1 MFIKTNFIK
10 LDNIED
16 NALYIKYTCSLCNRD
31 NIFTFEDFDTDFFKR
46 KIGFEIK
53 NIEHCPNCDYIS
65 RHLIIL
71 KSDNE
76 NLYIEVKDEKVSYEY
91 RRKQELELFIST
103 DYEEYNGEI
112 LLELDY
118 YDLEVGNEIFRR
130 AKQSLYD
137 IEKEIKT
144 NVNLSRI
151 IINSLYSTC
160 ISVFEAFLSEL
171 FITTC
176 LHNEKVLKRLI
187 TDTDIYKDEKINIK
201 DFFSFQQTL
210 KTNTIKKLQETT
222 FHNINI
228 VCAYYK
234 TCINVDISKYLKSIP
249 SSINIRHDIVHR
261 NGKTKN
267 DENIDITKENII
279 DLIQDIEN
287 CIKAI
292 NIDFERENLELGN
305 KGGFK
310 DYNNFTSPFLDYNSF
325 E

>member
-1 MFIKTNFIK
+1 MFKKTNYIELNNIKNNTLFIKYN
-10 LDNIED
+10 
-16 NALYIKYTCSLCNRD
+16 CSLCNGS
-31 NIFTFEDFDTDFFKR
+31 NIFTFEDFNTDFFKR
-46 KIGFEIK
+46 KIRFEIR

-76 NLYIEVKDEKVSYEY
+76 NLYIEVKDEKVSHEY

-118 YDLEVGNEIFRR
+118 YDLEVGNEIFRQ

-137 IEKEIKT
+137 LEKEIKA
-144 NVNLSRI
+144 NDLSRI

-187 TDTDIYKDEKINIK
+187 TNTDIYKDEKINIK

-210 KTNTIKKLQETT
+210 KTNTIRKLQETT
-222 FHNINI
+222 FHNIKI
-228 VCAYYK
+228 VCTYYK
-234 TCINVDISKYLKSIP
+234 ICINVDISKYLKSIP

-267 DENIDITKENII
+267 DENIVITKKDIFE
-279 DLIQDIEN
+279 LIQDIEN
-287 CIKAI
+287 CINAI

-305 KGGFK
+305 KGEFK
-310 DYNNFTSPFLDYNSF
+310 NYNNFTSPFLDYNSF